1 MIWFPRHMMDMLMRV
16 ALAALLLTAWPAAGE
31 TPLPRAATDADY
43 AAVDMGR
50 VELGRL
56 LFWDSV
62 ISGNRNTACATC
74 HHPRFGTSDGQ
85 SLALGEGGLGLGPD
99 RVADPSNL
107 PEQRIPRNSPA
118 LWNLGAAEFT
128 VMFHDGRIE
137 VDASRPGGLR
147 SPLEDDMVSGFA
159 TLLSA
164 QNMFPVLSPDEM
176 AGHYDENEISVAVR
190 QGVIT
195 APGGAWDRIAARVD
209 GIPAYRAMF
218 DTAAPETTG
227 RALQFAD
234 ISNQIAAFVAF
245 EFRSDDAPFD
255 AFLRGTADLPPQA
268 SAGMD
273 LFYGKAG
280 CADCHSGTFQT
291 DHSFHAMGE
300 PQLGPGKSERF
311 ERHQRDTGRMRVTN
325 AAADAYAFR
334 TPSLRNVTLTGP
346 WGHAGAHSDLAAFL
360 AFHINP
366 VAGLKTYV
374 PQAVL
379 APLEG
384 AKDDWAM
391 RDGGSE
397 YDAIAAA
404 VTRAPTGLSSGEQA
418 EILAFLAALESPTA
432 ATGRLGIPA
441 SVPSGLAVEK

>member
-1 MIWFPRHMMDMLMRV
+1 MRL
-16 ALAALLLTAWPAAGE
+16 ALAALLLTALPALADS
-31 TPLPRAATDADY
+31 PVPPAITDADFG
-43 AAVDMGR
+43 AVDMGR
-50 VELGRL
+50 VALGRL
-56 LFWDSV
+56 LFWDKV

-85 SLALGEGGLGLGPD
+85 SLSLGEGGVGLGPD
-99 RVADPSNL
+99 RVADPLNL

-118 LWNLGAAEFT
+118 LWNLGATEFT

-137 VDASRPGGLR
+137 VDPTRPGGLR

-159 TLLSA
+159 SLLSA

-209 GIPAYRAMF
+209 GIPEYRAMF
-218 DTAAPETTG
+218 DAAAPETKG

-245 EFRSDDAPFD
+245 EFRSDDTPFD
-255 AFLRGTADLPPQA
+255 AYLRGTGDLPPQA
-268 SAGMD
+268 HAGMN

-280 CADCHSGTFQT
+280 CADCHSGKFQT

-325 AAADAYAFR
+325 AKSDAYAFR

-360 AFHINP
+360 AFHLDP
-366 VAGLKTYV
+366 VAGLKTYT
-374 PQAVL
+374 PQATL
-379 APLEG
+379 APLDV
-384 AKDDWAM
+384 AKADWAM
-391 RDGGSE
+391 LEAGEE
-397 YDAIAAA
+397 YAAIAAA
-404 VTRAPTGLSSGEQA
+404 VTQAPMVLSAVEQA
-418 EILAFLAALESPTA
+418 DILAFLASLESPTA
-432 ATGRLGIPA
+432 RTGRLGIPHT
-441 SVPSGLAVEK
+441 VPSGLAVEK